1 MVSSGEQL
9 GSQARVIHGAVFG
22 DGLPVLLSAG
32 LVVLVQAF
40 DVLEARRWF
49 RWPLADC
56 LVASPAAV
64 GAPCTALAL
73 AGSLSVPS
81 SFRCQWQWGCWDIC
95 SAVTSA

>member
-1 MVSSGEQL
+1 MVSSDEQL
-9 GSQARVIHGAVFG
+9 RSQARVIHGAVCG

-32 LVVLVQAF
+32 LVVLIQAF

-64 GAPCTALAL
+64 SGPCTALAL

-81 SFRCQWQWGCWDIC
+81 SFRCQ
-95 SAVTSA
+95 